1 MPQSTPPVARDR
13 YERTLKGYRHRLAV
27 FPKCTLRSFCS
38 EMHVNYNGMKK
49 WLSSNGLS
57 VGSLKSRAGG
67 FHAEVREETGD
78 RTFLPVIPS
87 QPDKPASS
95 PSDFLSGVTL
105 TFPDGTVLAVRR
117 CSPESLISLVTLY
130 RKEAQ
135 PCSR

>member
-1 MPQSTPPVARDR
+1 
-13 YERTLKGYRHRLAV
+13 
-27 FPKCTLRSFCS
+27 
-38 EMHVNYNGMKK
+38 MHVNYNGMKK
-49 WLSSNGLS
+49 WLSSCGLS

-105 TFPDGTVLAVRR
+105 TFHDVPSPTRR
-117 CSPESLISLVTLY
+117 LPVAFHRWPPLPKRDLCNDE
-130 RKEAQ
+130 
-135 PCSR
+135 

>member
-1 MPQSTPPVARDR
+1 MPQSTPPSARDR
-13 YERTLKGYRHRLAV
+13 YERTLKGYRRRLTV

-49 WLSSNGLS
+49 WLSSCGLS
-57 VGSLKSRAGG
+57 VSSLKRQSVGS
-67 FHAEVREETGD
+67 HAEVREETGE
-78 RTFLPVIPS
+78 RMFLPVIPS
-87 QPDKPASS
+87 QPDKPTSS
-95 PSDFLSGVTL
+95 PSDFLCGVSL
-105 TFPDGTVLAVRR
+105 TFPDGTVLSVRR